1 MAVTEKELED
11 FGRFAAQQVRDG
23 EAQSLRDLVSDW
35 EKLRRWHE
43 GNAISAEQSRQGK
56 SRPLDLAKVLERVER
71 RVSQA

>member
-1 MAVTEKELED
+1 MPVTEKELED
-11 FGRFAAQQVRDG
+11 FGRFASQQVRNG
-23 EAQSLRDLVSDW
+23 QAQSMQELVRDW

-71 RVSQA
+71 RVSET